1 MNNEKLIMKALNYL
15 LWVHQPRS
23 DRSEEDRDKLMVD
36 LQLAINPIEY
46 VPYAESLEDNRIC
59 PDCKGLIRIRNP
71 TGKCD
76 HLYYPENKFAKSS
89 KGEKNGS

>member
-36 LQLAINPIEY
+36 LQLAINPIEKI
-46 VPYAESLEDNRIC
+46 PYS
-59 PDCKGLIRIRNP
+59 
-71 TGKCD
+71 
-76 HLYYPENKFAKSS
+76 KSIE
-89 KGEKNGS
+89 EKERGS